1 FFEDIAFFP
10 YVFIALITVLF
21 IILHRIHQ
29 DIMQAMQQGR
39 KLTLINL
46 AVFFITVIFNVTFI
60 VILQYGAVG
69 MLLAQLIVMF
79 GYAFYIVYDLRK
91 NNLFTVCL
99 DLKIL
104 WSALKYSIPL
114 IPHNLSTRLASFVS
128 RVLLNIGGAVAT
140 VGLYS
145 VSMQFSQ
152 LIDTVQSSVNKAF
165 QPWFFEM
172 MKESNKKSKEQI
184 IKLSTLLLTLYSL
197 IYMII
202 GLFSQEAI
210 LIMTSEKYVMA
221 WTVIPIL
228 VIAFSVKSIYY
239 FYVNILY
246 YYKYLA
252 KKVFISTL
260 TGSFVDILLAFTLI
274 SFMGMY
280 GAALAFLLAKV
291 IVVIIVVFMAK
302 SHNRKYIGYRLFTMI
317 KIITTSLIFMGI
329 GLFFSYTKYLT
340 IISFTNI

>member
-1 FFEDIAFFP
+1 MKRVLENSFLYTFSQLLVKGIGFLLLPLYTYFLTPDDYGIVNLINSFLQISLYIITFSLGSGIMRFYVDYKDDLKDLKRYLGTIIIFVIISSILFIILGFLFNNLLIRWFFEDIAFFP

-128 RVLLNIGGAVAT
+128 RVLLNIG
-140 VGLYS
+140 
-145 VSMQFSQ
+145 
-152 LIDTVQSSVNKAF
+152 
-165 QPWFFEM
+165 
-172 MKESNKKSKEQI
+172 
-184 IKLSTLLLTLYSL
+184 
-197 IYMII
+197 
-202 GLFSQEAI
+202 
-210 LIMTSEKYVMA
+210 
-221 WTVIPIL
+221 
-228 VIAFSVKSIYY
+228 
-239 FYVNILY
+239 
-246 YYKYLA
+246 
-252 KKVFISTL
+252 
-260 TGSFVDILLAFTLI
+260 
-274 SFMGMY
+274 
-280 GAALAFLLAKV
+280 
-291 IVVIIVVFMAK
+291 
-302 SHNRKYIGYRLFTMI
+302 
-317 KIITTSLIFMGI
+317 
-329 GLFFSYTKYLT
+329 
-340 IISFTNI
+340 